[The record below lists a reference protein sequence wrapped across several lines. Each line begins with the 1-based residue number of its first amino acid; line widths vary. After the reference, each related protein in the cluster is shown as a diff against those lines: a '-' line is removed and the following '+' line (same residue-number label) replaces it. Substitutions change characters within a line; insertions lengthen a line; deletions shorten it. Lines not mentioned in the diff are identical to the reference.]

1 MGTAVPVTEFGRLLL
16 TLRTRAGLSQE
27 RLSHAAGVSVRALAD
42 LERGRSRGPQRRTVQ
57 ALAAG
62 LGLDDD
68 TAAELERAMRP
79 RTDAPATGRRTAR
92 PRPAGPAA

>member
-1 MGTAVPVTEFGRLLL
+1 MDSAEQGVFDVSTAAPVAEEFGRLLL

-42 LERGRSRGPQRRTVQ
+42 LERGRSRGPQQRTVQ

-62 LGLDDD
+62 LGLDEE
-68 TAAELERAMRP
+68 TAAELERAAGRGRP
-79 RTDAPATGRRTAR
+79 R
-92 PRPAGPAA
+92 PRPAA